1 MVEAYL
7 LKFNNLDFCF
17 SSSELDE
24 MDDFIK
30 LIDGHLMGYKDKLH
44 NIVIMPLFSP
54 ERKDKK

>member
-30 LIDGHLMGYKDKLH
+30 LLNAHLMGDKDKLH
-44 NIVIMPLFSP
+44 NVIITPLFSP
-54 ERKDKK
+54 ERKAPK